1 MPIAQLV
8 VQLAAATFHL
18 VQIEQFA
25 FHGRKFSLSISPGP
39 MALETFTIHTHTPN
53 KIQSRTGKQKTGR
66 KDKKQLNNKYKKV
79 V

>member
-25 FHGRKFSLSISPGP
+25 FHGRKVLSLNIPGP
-39 MALETFTIHTHTPN
+39 HGIGNLYYPHTHPTKYRAEQAN
-53 KIQSRTGKQKTGR
+53 RKLGERTR
-66 KDKKQLNNKYKKV
+66 NN
-79 V
+79 

>member
-25 FHGRKFSLSISPGP
+25 FHGRKVLSLNIPGP
-39 MALETFTIHTHTPN
+39 HGIGNLYNPHTHTQQN
-53 KIQSRTGKQKTGR
+53 TEQNRQTENWEKGQETTK
-66 KDKKQLNNKYKKV
+66 L
-79 V
+79 

>member
-39 MALETFTIHTHTPN
+39 MALETFTIHTHTQQN
-53 KIQSRTGKQKTGR
+53 TEQNRQTENWEKGQETTK
-66 KDKKQLNNKYKKV
+66 L
-79 V
+79 